1 MVNIHRFHFEY
12 TTYPYTEISLN
23 YNKGAFFYSSLG
35 WPFTEN
41 NNTCRNEELAITDD
55 KLKVFSKFLKTKC
68 SHWKRNYEV
77 KIMDGPMW
85 NVKIHINDVKLYAK
99 GNIEYPDNFDELLN
113 QLSVLTEGKSFSL
126 DG

>member
-1 MVNIHRFHFEY
+1 MVNIHRFILNI
-12 TTYPYTEISLN
+12 PPILTEISLN
-23 YNKGAFFYSSLG
+23 YNKVAFYYTSLG

-77 KIMDGPMW
+77 KIMDEFGM
-85 NVKIHINDVKLYAK
+85 
-99 GNIEYPDNFDELLN
+99 
-113 QLSVLTEGKSFSL
+113 
-126 DG
+126 